1 MDTLFPYT
9 TLCRSPA
16 AGSRKDFEIARE
28 GAVVID
34 RPHSAPLL
42 HEQLRAF
49 HKARHLRRHIS
60 KVGLAI
66 AEEVHP
72 LRLGQA
78 PDDRRAI
85 RNRGL
90 HLLAPV
96 LAIEG
101 GVEVVAIVLPLD
113 RKSTRLNSSH

>member
-28 GAVVID
+28 GAVGID

-85 RNRGL
+85 RNRGRSEEHTSEL
-90 HLLAPV
+90 QSLMRISYAV
-96 LAIEG
+96 FCM
-101 GVEVVAIVLPLD
+101 
-113 RKSTRLNSSH
+113 KKK